1 MKSRYDFTTEQDY
14 REYLRFYFSGMAMQ
28 GLLAN
33 SKTGELLAHKQEDDS
48 KLVLSVAS
56 VKMADSLIEAL
67 NKTEK

>member
-1 MKSRYDFTTEQDY
+1 MKSRYDFKTEQEWLD
-14 REYLRFYFSGMAMQ
+14 YLRFYYAGMAMQ
-28 GLLAN
+28 GLLSN
-33 SKTGELLAHKQEDDS
+33 SRSGDLLTINKEDDS